1 MTRIP
6 QLQNGEAGF
15 HQLIK
20 MLGSKDPELHIHAI
34 DKFIWAANAFDKELI
49 LLALMVE
56 ANKPRRRINH
66 RLGILEVEQA
76 IGPPMG
82 RAYLELGP
90 LLEHRSPK
98 LQKKAFELLT
108 GGLPIPGAP
117 QRRHEVPPTGL
128 QSDP

>member
-1 MTRIP
+1 MKRLP

-20 MLGSKDPELHIHAI
+20 MLGSEDPELHVYAT
-34 DKFIWAANAFDKELI
+34 DKFIWATGFAGTEPI
-49 LLALMVE
+49 LWALVSE

-66 RLGILEVEQA
+66 RLGILEVVQA

-98 LQKKAFELLT
+98 IRQKAVELMT
-108 GGLPIPGAP
+108 GLPNPDAP
-117 QRRHEVPPTGL
+117 QRRDEVPPTEL